1 MLLQRSFIIRLARKL
16 FAWQKKL
23 TIRRHRGRDGGES
36 TIVYIQR
43 TNTTVHLRIAMYF
56 WYTNQ
61 KFTNEIYVHTLIFA
75 IGHSSVSNLLEV
87 SMCKSLFFSLFS
99 DDLSQ
104 KWKVGISHDSFTS
117 PSVLWC
123 SFANY
128 GTIHVM
134 DEIQ

>member
-16 FAWQKKL
+16 FAWQKK
-23 TIRRHRGRDGGES
+23 TNDKKA
-36 TIVYIQR
+36 QR
-43 TNTTVHLRIAMYF
+43 TRRWWKYHYVHSTYKYNSTLTYCNVF
-56 WYTNQ
+56 LKTNQ

-75 IGHSSVSNLLEV
+75 IVHFAVSNLLEECAKV
-87 SMCKSLFFSLFS
+87 FFSLFS